1 MKKFNEKEFVNLVRN
16 YRKEIKF
23 TTSDSQVKHEIA
35 HICMDK
41 GYDCADIILFIYDA
55 WERTY
60 PHFERP
66 FMSRSWKGIIEH
78 YIKEAENEYDWKL
91 AKRLSEILDN
101 STGSKNEKEGYY
113 RSRFFN
119 IRSEEGIDTTIIE
132 MDMCI
137 DHCGWIKT
145 LDLIIS
151 LSEKESV
158 KHGTVE
164 TEERIYSSEVD
175 KRKSAEEPIIKTTST
190 ESRDLKRVSSTTDA
204 PIAITGE
211 KKKKTRRRIKY
222 IEIHK
227 LTLDGVFIESFRSI
241 GEAAKSGNYN
251 HASISKCVSGIYKT
265 AEGFRWV
272 GITDKTNEIKD
283 AA

>member
-1 MKKFNEKEFVNLVRN
+1 MKEFEEREFVKIVKS
-16 YRKEIKF
+16 YRKEIKH
-23 TTSDSQVKHEIA
+23 TTSDSQVKYEIA

-78 YIKEAENEYDWKL
+78 YIKEAENEYDWEL
-91 AKRLSEILDN
+91 AKKLSGILDN
-101 STGSKNEKEGYY
+101 ATGSKNEKEGYY

-119 IRSEEGIDTTIIE
+119 IMSEEGIDTTLME

-137 DHCGWIKT
+137 DYWGWIKT

-151 LSEKESV
+151 LADKESV
-158 KHGTVE
+158 NHGGMK
-164 TEERIYSSEVD
+164 TEERISCPKIV
-175 KRKSAEEPIIKTTST
+175 KGTST
-190 ESRDLKRVSSTTDA
+190 EIPPVETIGIEREELKHVSVPIET
-204 PIAITGE
+204 PIAIMAE
-211 KKKKTRRRIKY
+211 KEKKTRRRMKY

-241 GEAAKSGNYN
+241 AEAAKSGNYN